1 MIKVKKL
8 PTSRWKN
15 YRNLRLESLGKDST
29 AFSSSYEEEKKLSE
43 VEWKR
48 RTKNTLFALSDDKT
62 IGMIVFIFNNKRKI
76 KHISNIFGFYVKER
90 YRNQGVGKKL
100 IESALSHIK
109 KNKNI
114 IKIDL
119 IVNPKQKAALSLYK
133 KFGFKVVGILRKDLL
148 VNGKFYDE
156 LVMEKF
162 IR

>member
-1 MIKVKKL
+1 M
-8 PTSRWKN
+8 
-15 YRNLRLESLGKDST
+15 
-29 AFSSSYEEEKKLSE
+29 
-43 VEWKR
+43 
-48 RTKNTLFALSDDKT
+48 FALSDDKT